1 MKRIISVMLIAML
14 VVSFTAC
21 GKSNNPVAPEETTA
35 EETTATEP
43 ATTADEG
50 TEAEPSTVTP
60 AIDLSKVENQQLTI
74 GTASAG
80 GAFYVVG
87 TGIAEVI
94 SKHVPQLNVAA
105 EITGGSVQNPIL
117 VGTGESDIGI
127 SNADHVLHAINGVGS
142 YEQKFE
148 LSAIGSL
155 HSSIL
160 HIVTLESTGIK
171 TVSDLKGKKVAVGPA
186 GGGSIPMIEAALKVY
201 GMTLD
206 DINASYLSYDD
217 GISQL
222 KDGQVDCALAAAGYP
237 ASAVMSL
244 AATDKVIMVSLT
256 DDDMTKISA
265 DNPYYSKEVVSK
277 DVYKTDKDIIVLCVR
292 NLLYCSP
299 KLSNETVY
307 AIAQAVYGNLEE
319 LKSYHNALSAVT
331 LETIVDT
338 SSAPLHPGA
347 EMYFKDAGL
356 LK

>member
-1 MKRIISVMLIAML
+1 MKRIISVLLIALL

-21 GKSNNPVAPEETTA
+21 GQSNNPATPDETTA
-35 EETTATEP
+35 AGTTAAEP
-43 ATTADEG
+43 VTTADEG
-50 TEAEPSTVTP
+50 TAEESDP
-60 AIDLSKVENQQLTI
+60 ATATIDLSKVENQQLTI

-87 TGIAEVI
+87 TGVAEVI
-94 SKHVPQLNVAA
+94 SKYVPQLNVAA

-160 HIVTLESTGIK
+160 HIVTLEKTGIK
-171 TVSDLKGKKVAVGPA
+171 TVNDLKGKKVAVGPA
-186 GGGSIPMIEAALKVY
+186 GGGSIPMIEAVLKVY

-206 DINASYLSYDD
+206 DVNASYLSYDD

-222 KDGQVDCALAAAGYP
+222 KDGQVDCALVGAGYP

-244 AATDKVIMVSLT
+244 AATDKVVMVPLT
-256 DDDMTKISA
+256 DDDMNKINA

-277 DVYKTDKDIIVLCVR
+277 DIYNTNEDIIVLCVR

-299 KLSNETVY
+299 ELSNETVY
-307 AIAQAVYGNLEE
+307 AIAQAVYGNLDE

-331 LETIVDT
+331 LETVVDT